1 MNARNT
7 TTGQA
12 TWWPKLAAGI
22 LLLGVGTL
30 LGRTMFSSTAATSV
44 EKDTDSKVIRD
55 KNSDDPQRLA
65 ALEQQVRR
73 LQADNLRQQQ
83 VAKVAEQ
90 SARQAAGENEPQVE
104 RTPEEAKRLA
114 EANRLTYLEGLER
127 KLNTEAQDPAWRNQ
141 VEPAI
146 AELLPE
152 RLGEGISVDKVS
164 CASSVCRARV
174 NHPGFTHLPSE
185 KLTAFLDKRGPLSNL
200 ELQFDTH
207 EDGVT
212 TLYFLRSP
220 EVEPAP

>member
-1 MNARNT
+1 M
-7 TTGQA
+7 
-12 TWWPKLAAGI
+12 GI
-22 LLLGVGTL
+22 F
-30 LGRTMFSSTAATSV
+30 LGRTLFSSTEATNV
-44 EKDTDSKVIRD
+44 GKGTDRAVMLDKAGLRD
-55 KNSDDPQRLA
+55 KGAMDPQRLA

-83 VAKVAEQ
+83 VANVAEQ
-90 SARQAAGENEPQVE
+90 SAREAAGENEPQAAE
-104 RTPEEAKRLA
+104 RMTPEEAKRLA
-114 EANRLTYLEGLER
+114 EANRLTYLEGLET
-127 KLNTEAQDPAWRNQ
+127 KLNTEPQDPAWRNQ

-220 EVEPAP
+220 AVEAAP